1 MLLSRTY
8 QPSEALAPYIRRHYV
23 FEAHLPSELV
33 IEDYLLS
40 ETAFARFLLEGDWAG
55 ETAKGVWSRPGRA
68 LFFGAN
74 DMPFKV
80 RVQGSFR
87 VVGFAIRPSGW
98 YALFNQSHVDVKDR
112 LFRLQDVWGDL
123 ADRILEGIEAASD
136 DAGIVAAMEAG
147 IAQRIETLSTPEI
160 DLQMAQFEVI
170 ARTDST
176 MRIDDVADQVGLSVR
191 QLERRCRST
200 FGLTPKG
207 VLRRSRFLDIAA
219 AKRGFSTP
227 SERDLAELRF
237 FDQSHLNREFK
248 RYTRMTPGQFER
260 ATTPLLTAGLK
271 LREESRHED

>member
-8 QPSEALAPYIRRHYV
+8 RPSEALAPYIRRHYV
-23 FEAHLPSELV
+23 FEANLPSELV

-55 ETAKGVWSRPGRA
+55 EVVKGVWSRPGKA

-74 DMPFKV
+74 DQPFKV
-80 RVQGSFR
+80 RVQGSFK
-87 VVGFAIRPSGW
+87 VAGFAVRPSGW
-98 YALFNQSHVDVKDR
+98 HALFELPHNDVKDR

-123 ADRILEGIEAASD
+123 ADQIMEDIESASD
-136 DAGIVAAMEAG
+136 DEGVVAAMEAG
-147 IAQRIETLSTPEI
+147 IARRIEDLGTPQI
-160 DLQMAQFEVI
+160 DQQMAQFEVI

-176 MRIDDVADQVGLSVR
+176 MRIDDAAKQIGLSVR
-191 QLERRCRST
+191 QLERRCRSS

-219 AKRGFSTP
+219 ANRGFSTP
-227 SERDLAELRF
+227 SEQSLAELRF
-237 FDQSHLNREFK
+237 FDQSHLNREYK

-271 LREESRHED
+271 LREESRYEE